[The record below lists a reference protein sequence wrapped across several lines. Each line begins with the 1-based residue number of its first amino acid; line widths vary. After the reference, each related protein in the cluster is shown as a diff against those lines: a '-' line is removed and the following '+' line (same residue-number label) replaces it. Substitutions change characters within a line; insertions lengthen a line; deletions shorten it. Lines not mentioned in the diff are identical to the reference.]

1 MRWKRF
7 FLGKRKMTEALHAI
21 GFGDALIGYT
31 TRMGSD
37 MNGIAIYDNDKC
49 LDILMQR
56 DDMSYEEAVD
66 FFEYNVLGSWVGDKT
81 PIFMVKDYDD
91 C

>member
-1 MRWKRF
+1 
-7 FLGKRKMTEALHAI
+7 MTEALHAV
-21 GFGDALIGYT
+21 GFDDALIGYT
-31 TRMGSD
+31 TRFGYD
-37 MNGIAIYDNDKC
+37 MNGIAIYDTDKC

-56 DDMSYEEAVD
+56 DNMSYEDAYD